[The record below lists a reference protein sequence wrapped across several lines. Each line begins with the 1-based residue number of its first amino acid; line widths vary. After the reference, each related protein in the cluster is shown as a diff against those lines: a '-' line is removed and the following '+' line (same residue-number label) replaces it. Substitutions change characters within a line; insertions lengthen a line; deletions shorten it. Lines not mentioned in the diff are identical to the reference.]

1 MPEPHLGGGG
11 GGGRV
16 PERGGGWV
24 GGWEVISNLKDLNTE
39 QGSNSSRGEGETEG
53 GVRD

>member
-1 MPEPHLGGGG
+1 MPEPHLGGG

-24 GGWEVISNLKDLNTE
+24 GGWEVISNLKDLVFFGNP
-39 QGSNSSRGEGETEG
+39 
-53 GVRD
+53 

>member
-1 MPEPHLGGGG
+1 MPEPHLGGG
-11 GGGRV
+11 V

-39 QGSNSSRGEGETEG
+39 C
-53 GVRD
+53 